1 MQGLWTVEF
10 GSTLGQFGSG
20 VVVLQDGR
28 VMGGDSG
35 YFYTGT
41 YTETGHAFRATIA
54 VTPFVDGVQS
64 VFSTL
69 GKNLQLTLVG
79 TLSTDGAS
87 ATAQGELSAAPQ
99 MRIGVRFIKRA

>member
-28 VMGGDSG
+28 VMGGENG

-41 YTETGHAFRATIA
+41 YTETELSFHATID
-54 VTPFVDGVQS
+54 VTPFVDGIQS

-69 GKNLQLTLVG
+69 GKNLKLTLVG
-79 TLSTDGAS
+79 ALSADRVS
-87 ATAQGELSAAPQ
+87 ATAQGQLSAAPQ
-99 MRIGVRFIKRA
+99 MRIGVRLIKRA